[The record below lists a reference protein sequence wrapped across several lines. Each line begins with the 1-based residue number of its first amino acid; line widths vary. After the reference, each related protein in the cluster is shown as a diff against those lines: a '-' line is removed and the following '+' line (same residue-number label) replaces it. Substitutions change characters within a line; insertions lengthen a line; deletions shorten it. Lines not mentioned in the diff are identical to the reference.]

1 LQQRHARSASFEIM
15 NASRSVKGSA
25 HVSRAGFGV
34 RPKRS
39 FFWDGSFKKANLTKS
54 EEVRGTEDTRSGSR
68 RSGSRPN
75 GGDRLGASATR
86 TIILIIMKT
95 ISSLIPSPHAGRGA
109 RAKQSTVS
117 LLLG

>member
-1 LQQRHARSASFEIM
+1 VDLQQRHPRGASCEIM
-15 NASRSVKGSA
+15 NATRSVKGSA
-25 HVSRAGFGV
+25 RVSRAGLGV
-34 RPKRS
+34 TPKRS
-39 FFWDGSFKKANLTKS
+39 FLWDGSFRKANLTKS
-54 EEVRGTEDTRSGSR
+54 GEVRDSEDTRSG
-68 RSGSRPN
+68 GRPN